1 MNAVA
6 KQPEIATSSEIAPQ
20 FGDVAL
26 MLERLAVNP
35 AVDAGK
41 LSDILDMTLKVRAVD
56 AKQAFTVA
64 LVEMQPQLPVITE
77 NGEIKNNSGAVQST
91 YAEYEDINDAI
102 QPFLTQY
109 GFTLS
114 FRPGLAGDKT
124 TVTGVLSHRSG
135 HSEEA
140 TITLP
145 ADGSGNKN
153 GVQAIGSS
161 LSYGKRYAVIAL
173 LNITSR
179 HRRDKDDDGN
189 GSGVAPAVAAASN
202 AINIC
207 STVDELK
214 AWKAKNLGS
223 LESLPSAQADAIV
236 RTFNTRLRAVREG
249 ASQ

>member
-1 MNAVA
+1 MNAIA
-6 KQPEIATSSEIAPQ
+6 KQAADHTPAPASEAAEIVQ
-20 FGDVAL
+20 
-26 MLERLAVNP
+26 MLERAILNP
-35 AVDAGK
+35 AVDADK
-41 LSDILDMTLKVRAVD
+41 MARILEMRLQVD
-56 AKQAFTVA
+56 AIAAKRAFTIA
-64 LVEMQPQLPVITE
+64 KVEMQPQLPVITE
-77 NGEIKNNSGAVQST
+77 NGQIKNNSGAVQST

-102 QPFLTQY
+102 QPYLTQY

-124 TVTGVLSHRSG
+124 TVTGVLSHRDG

-145 ADGSGNKN
+145 ADGSGSKN
-153 GVQAIGSS
+153 GVQAVGSS

-189 GSGVAPAVAAASN
+189 GAGVPPAVTAASN
-202 AINIC
+202 AINMC
-207 STVDELK
+207 STVEELK
-214 AWKAKNLGS
+214 AWKANNVAA
-223 LESLPSAQADAIV
+223 LESLPSPQADAIV

-249 ASQ
+249 AAK